1 MIFARAFGLGAA
13 TVVGSSAYSLAP
25 AAPGQLARAVVA
37 ACLCSL
43 LSSPVQGDETVRFAI
58 ARFEVSGNSLLDD
71 GDLASLVAP
80 YTGPSRVYGDVQKA
94 LEAVENAYRARGY
107 GAVQVSAPEQELT
120 QGVVRLEVSEAK
132 VGRISVTGNT
142 YFDQQNI
149 LASVPGLAVGVTPN
163 ARALSENV
171 QLANESPAKKI
182 EVVLG
187 VGENDGELDAKV
199 EVHDEKPW
207 AIYLSSDNTGTQDTG
222 RDRTGV
228 ALQYANLWNRDQ
240 VATIAYTSSLERP
253 QSTKVYS
260 LSYRLPIYDWGDSI
274 DLIVGKSDVAAA
286 TSSTVAGPLQ
296 FSGSGM
302 VYALR
307 YNHMLPRRGEYS
319 HRFVVGVDQREYDN
333 TCALDGQ
340 DVCGAGGAD
349 VTVRPLSLTY
359 SGQLDSPGSSSTLTL
374 SASGNLTGGPNSSAA
389 DFTASRQDATA
400 HYSVLRGGLSH
411 ARSVGNDW
419 QARAAINVQYT
430 NDALV
435 SGEQL
440 GLVGST
446 AVRGFEERVVTADK
460 GYFGTLEIYTPDLAP
475 AFGNSGNLR
484 LLGFYDFGHG
494 SFNKTPPG
502 LYEQENVASVGVGL
516 RYSLGRSVSFRAD
529 LARVIDGGPTDTAD
543 SGELRGHVGVVIGF

>member
-1 MIFARAFGLGAA
+1 MIFARVFEIKA
-13 TVVGSSAYSLAP
+13 TTA
-25 AAPGQLARAVVA
+25 VA
-37 ACLCSL
+37 AVCLASL
-43 LSSPVQGDETVRFAI
+43 LSSPVLADDTVRFAI
-58 ARFEVSGNSLLDD
+58 ARFDVSGNTLLDD

-80 YTGPSRVYGDVQKA
+80 FTGQNKVYGDIQKA

-120 QGVVRLEVSEAK
+120 AGVVRLDVSEAK
-132 VGRISVTGNT
+132 VGHLVVVGNLN
-142 YFDQQNI
+142 FDDDNI
-149 LASVPGLAVGVTPN
+149 LASLPGLKVGFTPN
-163 ARALSENV
+163 ARALSESV
-171 QLANESPAKKI
+171 QLANENPAKKI

-187 VGENDGELDAKV
+187 VGEKDGELDAKI
-199 EVHDEKPW
+199 EVRDEKPW
-207 AIYLSSDNTGTQDTG
+207 AVFLSSDNTGTQDTG
-222 RDRTGV
+222 RDRTGI

-240 VATIAYTSSLERP
+240 IATIAYTSSLERP

-274 DLIVGKSDVAAA
+274 DVIVGKSDVAAA
-286 TSSTVAGPLQ
+286 TSATVAGPLQ

-302 VYALR
+302 VYGLC
-307 YNHMLPRRGEYS
+307 YNLILPRRGEYS
-319 HRFVVGVDQREYDN
+319 HRFVAGVDQREYDN
-333 TCALDGQ
+333 TCLLDGQ

-349 VTVRPLSLTY
+349 VTVRPLTLTY
-359 SGQLDSPGSSSTLTL
+359 SGQLDSPGSSSTVSL
-374 SASGNLTGGPNSSAA
+374 SASANLPGGPNSSAA
-389 DFTASRQDATA
+389 DFSASRVDAA
-400 HYSVLRGGLSH
+400 PHYTVFRGGLSH

-430 NDALV
+430 SDALV

-446 AVRGFEERVVTADK
+446 AVRGFNERVVTADK
-460 GYFGTLEIYTPDLAP
+460 GYFGTLEIYTPDLA
-475 AFGNSGNLR
+475 ASFGNSGNLR

-502 LYEQENVASVGVGL
+502 VYQNENVSSVGVGL
-516 RYSLGRSVSFRAD
+516 RYSLGRSTSLRAD
-529 LARVIDGGPTDTAD
+529 LARVIDGGPADTAD